1 MEQTTILHSPTLES
15 VLMVERTIEKY
26 SQECG
31 KYQLWKKLPKKMM
44 YQTFQ
49 VILDYLED
57 SGKIM
62 IDNDGCII
70 WTYNPKKIKK
80 QLWPKEYIK
89 QYGITNLWKYDLP
102 NAWRLI
108 YTIESDEVKIMG
120 IVLEWF
126 THKEYEK
133 RFNY

>member
-62 IDNDGCII
+62 IDKDGCII
-70 WTYNPKKIKK
+70 WTYNPKRIKK
-80 QLWPKEYIK
+80 MIQEGL
-89 QYGITNLWKYDLP
+89 
-102 NAWRLI
+102 
-108 YTIESDEVKIMG
+108 
-120 IVLEWF
+120 VL
-126 THKEYEK
+126 K
-133 RFNY
+133 